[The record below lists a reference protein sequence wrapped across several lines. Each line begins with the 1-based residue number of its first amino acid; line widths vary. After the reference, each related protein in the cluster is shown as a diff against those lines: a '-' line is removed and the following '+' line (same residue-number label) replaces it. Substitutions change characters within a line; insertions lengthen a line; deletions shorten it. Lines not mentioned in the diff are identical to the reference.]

1 MIHSFCASLAD
12 RRGLM
17 LISWQDQVK
26 DNFDKNLLLGTI
38 IMVRVAKLNPPSVS
52 FISLLLSRLPLLN
65 SIAVNDAIRFGVRI
79 TDIWFVPV

>member
-26 DNFDKNLLLGTI
+26 DNFDKNLLW
-38 IMVRVAKLNPPSVS
+38 A
-52 FISLLLSRLPLLN
+52 LL
-65 SIAVNDAIRFGVRI
+65 
-79 TDIWFVPV
+79 